1 MRTRLALG
9 ITVAGV
15 CALAPPPTGAS
26 GADPPNG
33 VRLEGAFLMR
43 GTVTLAH
50 NVFGERRG
58 QRLQRTWTFVP
69 QCATGVCNRV
79 TLRRGRS
86 GRHILDVVT
95 LRRRGPRLYS
105 GTGRFWVA
113 LRCDGAVI
121 RHGGRAT
128 EKITVRI
135 IHTTTI
141 GTTRLPTR
149 VSATYKNP
157 RRQNL
162 TRCPGGIGRDAASY
176 RGRRATPLP
185 GAPAAAFSDTVD
197 LLSSTATFT
206 DQSQRGTNG
215 LPIVSWSW
223 NFGEPSSPDN
233 VSTQPDP
240 SHRYRLPG
248 TYRVTLTIRD
258 GYGQVATTARQ
269 VTV

>member
-26 GADPPNG
+26 GADPPSG

-113 LRCDGAVI
+113 LRCGGDVI

-135 IHTTTI
+135 IHTTTV

-157 RRQNL
+157 Q
-162 TRCPGGIGRDAASY
+162 D
-176 RGRRATPLP
+176 
-185 GAPAAAFSDTVD
+185 
-197 LLSSTATFT
+197 
-206 DQSQRGTNG
+206 
-215 LPIVSWSW
+215 
-223 NFGEPSSPDN
+223 
-233 VSTQPDP
+233 
-240 SHRYRLPG
+240 
-248 TYRVTLTIRD
+248 
-258 GYGQVATTARQ
+258 TARQ
-269 VTV
+269 QAQNTAAGRNPLGQLAGVSADRAWKYSIGDPNEYCLSSRPVPRSST